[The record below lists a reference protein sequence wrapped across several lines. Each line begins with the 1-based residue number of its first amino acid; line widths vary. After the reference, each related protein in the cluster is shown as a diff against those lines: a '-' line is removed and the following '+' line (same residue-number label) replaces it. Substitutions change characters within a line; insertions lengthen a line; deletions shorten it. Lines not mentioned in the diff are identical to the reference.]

1 MRKLLFILFA
11 LLLASCLAGCQ
22 KSSKPDAAPAAIQT
36 ISMTE
41 YLASVKAQS
50 DVIKASLE
58 QDVLTQA
65 DMNQKSKEL
74 CDLWDKALSLLM
86 DEAAKVL
93 SSDEMTKL
101 TEEQTAWLKTRTE
114 AMEAAGKEFEGGSM
128 YALVV
133 NSEDANLTQARVYE
147 IYERLK

>member
-1 MRKLLFILFA
+1 
-11 LLLASCLAGCQ
+11 
-22 KSSKPDAAPAAIQT
+22 
-36 ISMTE
+36 MTE

-74 CDLWDKALSLLM
+74 CDLWDTALSLLM

-101 TEEQTAWLKTRTE
+101 AEEQTAWLKTRTE
-114 AMEAAGKEFEGGSM
+114 AMEATGKEFEGGSM